1 MVNKGLHC
9 SSRSFTWQLCTLQEY
24 GTHVQSACPKR
35 QLFMC
40 KMIYFG
46 RFKKKQ
52 QIFNECT
59 SKWFFFIFLLFK
71 LCIKGIVQVQYLVV
85 YSISIGERQTILNF
99 YCELFYTNFFS
110 SLVTSS
116 ALLQTVLHLTFAL
129 LNSVALPWNQNT

>member
-1 MVNKGLHC
+1 MVNKDLCC

-35 QLFMC
+35 QLFKC

-46 RFKKKQ
+46 RFKKKPRLLM
-52 QIFNECT
+52 
-59 SKWFFFIFLLFK
+59 SVLVSVFFIFLLFK
-71 LCIKGIVQVQYLVV
+71 LCIKSIVQVQYLVV
-85 YSISIGERQTILNF
+85 HSILIGERQTILNF

-129 LNSVALPWNQNT
+129 LNSVALP

>member
-46 RFKKKQ
+46 RFKK
-52 QIFNECT
+52 NPRLLM
-59 SKWFFFIFLLFK
+59 SVLVSVFFKFLLFK
-71 LCIKGIVQVQYLVV
+71 LCIKSIEQVQYLVV

-129 LNSVALPWNQNT
+129 LNSVALPWNQNI

>member
-9 SSRSFTWQLCTLQEY
+9 SSRSFTWQLCTLHEY

-46 RFKKKQ
+46 RFKKKPRL
-52 QIFNECT
+52 FM
-59 SKWFFFIFLLFK
+59 SVLVSVFFKFLLFK
-71 LCIKGIVQVQYLVV
+71 LCIKSIVQVQYLVV
-85 YSISIGERQTILNF
+85 HSILIGERQTILNF

-116 ALLQTVLHLTFAL
+116 ALLQTVLHLTFSL
-129 LNSVALPWNQNT
+129 LNSVALP